1 MDLSPEARLGLC
13 SPRRH
18 GRSLALDEGSS
29 LDVDA
34 GRCLSLLLEECR
46 RQLALPARHEKRTTD
61 LLRVE
66 GIVLPSGQALSFPIG
81 ENFSFEIIGSRCWVE
96 NSPDPLPPS
105 WFESKTVSKS
115 CPKYSQKVSFD
126 YTSFHHEPFTYG
138 IYGLRHFITNALLY
152 QLSYLGAFPVTMGIL
167 TDPGVAGNFR
177 IYQLCQ
183 FL

>member
-13 SPRRH
+13 SSRRL
-18 GRSLALDEGSS
+18 GRAVALEEGSS
-29 LDVDA
+29 LAMDA
-34 GRCLSLLLEECR
+34 GRCLSLLLEACR
-46 RQLALPARHEKRTTD
+46 RKLALFARFQKRTSG
-61 LLRVE
+61 LSGVARGFL
-66 GIVLPSGQALSFPIG
+66 SGQALSFPIG

-177 IYQLCQ
+177 I
-183 FL
+183 